1 MDRGGASFLRGAAR
15 SQAFYS
21 RGDLYDRVAEG
32 SRIQEKQ
39 AMPAAE
45 DHALQHPSS
54 TGKPVPQSS

>member
-1 MDRGGASFLRGAAR
+1 MPGCGFQEDLVYRGGATGLRGAAR

-45 DHALQHPSS
+45 DLNPR
-54 TGKPVPQSS
+54 P